1 MDPLSE
7 RLDHPTRLGHRQRA
21 DYHTNTMSEKSGET
35 NSSEVVGQLQERLVS
50 LEMLVMHLQH
60 DHETLGKVLL
70 DQQKEIDLLRGQLD
84 KLGVRVEQALIEP
97 EVRDPHLEKP
107 PHY

>member
-1 MDPLSE
+1 
-7 RLDHPTRLGHRQRA
+7 
-21 DYHTNTMSEKSGET
+21 MSEKSGET
-35 NSSEVVGQLQERLVS
+35 NSGDEVGQLRERIMS

-70 DQQKEIDLLRGQLD
+70 DQQKEMDQLRQQLD
-84 KLGVRVEQALIEP
+84 KLGVRVDQALIDP
-97 EVRDPHLEKP
+97 EVRDPLLEKP

>member
-1 MDPLSE
+1 
-7 RLDHPTRLGHRQRA
+7 
-21 DYHTNTMSEKSGET
+21 MSEKSGDT
-35 NSSEVVGQLQERLVS
+35 NSGDEAGQLRERIVS

-70 DQQKEIDLLRGQLD
+70 DQQKEMDLLRQQLD